1 MVMENIQTSLLEK
14 QWKDKLTQFLLF
26 SRCIAA
32 IYSNTMSEYC
42 ISDINIFQKFLQIML
57 TKHKEEKWNNSE
69 TTMKQK
75 KKIIYSIVIWFF
87 SKHDKI
93 KACIHQTLLTQYW
106 VKYLFKCLKTEIGV
120 WDFWV
125 NLDWGYT

>member
-57 TKHKEEKWNNSE
+57 TKHKEGKWNNSE

-75 KKIIYSIVIWFF
+75 KKNYLLHSHLIFF
-87 SKHDKI
+87 
-93 KACIHQTLLTQYW
+93 QTW
-106 VKYLFKCLKTEIGV
+106 
-120 WDFWV
+120 
-125 NLDWGYT
+125 